1 MKVRNLFLI
10 SSLAFLSCA
19 CQDDQETRP
28 NPTPGEDVQFGGTID
43 GENLT
48 RTIYGDKAN
57 NAFPIYW
64 LQGDQVIV
72 ASPQCAI
79 TQGTYQV
86 PDEANN
92 KDYAGEF
99 TKIGDAGVQWG
110 TTETANFYSIYPAN
124 ANIHVS
130 GTTFS
135 GLHVSE
141 TQYNTLA
148 AIIGTATEESPA
160 VAMPADMKEC
170 FMYARTENVYNGAV
184 VDLGYSPLSTAIRI
198 KVKGPANNTEE
209 KVQIQSIRLTAPAGV
224 KLSGDFSVSLD
235 GATPVVNAA
244 SNASNSVEVRAYDPA
259 TQGYITLGQ
268 DQVAELNLFVIPQS
282 GTKITNEW
290 KITVTT
296 PTQTFTKSL
305 GGTFS
310 EGQGTLQMGKV
321 HYLPTL
327 PALDVNSGEWDPANW
342 MTNIP
347 RNVYLSEIS
356 IPGSWNSLNTDFQ
369 DVTDIAT
376 QYANGVRAF
385 HLDTRWKTSNNPAL
399 GNTFTSTT
407 PTGFE
412 LSVAIGGDGNTNT
425 YDSGKLMK
433 PSVSSFSDYLSQIT
447 SKVQA
452 DEYMVVIC
460 TFAQGSYNG
469 SLCPSTWM
477 VAISEVCAAN
487 ANVYDAKNIT
497 PNTVVGDV
505 LGKVIVI
512 VNCESAITGLTLPSD
527 SKCFFTYMPLTLDK
541 TTFTNKSYNTD
552 LLYYGSKNSSEITFN
567 NTHAQ
572 VSVADDETQTLPD
585 NMDSRGYA
593 PKLADRETKLQNI
606 LNWSSNNYSQSNY
619 AHNAWIYLGLG
630 GYCYYY
636 DKGIWGIGASWKVD
650 SNSYNTVATR
660 FNTWID
666 DKVKAMDAG
675 TTKYYPVGIVLMNK
689 VTNYSTV
696 LKDILLLNNKYR
708 KAYDPNWE
716 PKPSTGQSD
725 VQSSAPDHSSGVV
738 DNNENAVTPN

>member
-10 SSLAFLSCA
+10 SSLVFLGYA

-28 NPTPGEDVQFGGTID
+28 TPTPGEDVQFGGTVN

-57 NAFPIYW
+57 NSFPIYW

-79 TQGTYQV
+79 THGTYQV
-86 PDEANN
+86 PDEADH

-184 VDLGYSPLSTAIRI
+184 VNLGYSPLSTAIRI

-305 GGTFS
+305 GGS
-310 EGQGTLQMGKV
+310 LSGEQGTLQMGKV

-327 PALDVNSGEWDPANW
+327 PALDVNSEEWDSANW
-342 MTNIP
+342 MVNIP

-356 IPGSWNSLNTDFQ
+356 IPGSWNSLNKDFQ
-369 DVTDIAT
+369 GSTDIAT
-376 QYANGVRAF
+376 QYSNGVRAF
-385 HLDTRWKTSNNPAL
+385 HLDTRYNATR
-399 GNTFTSTT
+399 
-407 PTGFE
+407 TGFITYTYT
-412 LSVAIGGDGNTNT
+412 LTDLAIANGGTAWDANNTGNVNETGKVMNDSPTFAKSLESITNHV
-425 YDSGKLMK
+425 K
-433 PSVSSFSDYLSQIT
+433 
-447 SKVQA
+447 A
-452 DEYMVVIC
+452 DEYMVVFV
-460 TFAQGSYNG
+460 TFAQNSATKTGE
-469 SLCPSTWM
+469 TWEQA
-477 VAISEVCAAN
+477 VSNICAINDKVIMATEINS
-487 ANVYDAKNIT
+487 
-497 PNTVVGDV
+497 NTVVGDV
-505 LGKVIVI
+505 LGSVIVI
-512 VNCESAITGLTLPSD
+512 VNTESIPAIDG
-527 SKCFFTYMPLTLDK
+527 SKCFFANVPLKLTSDMFGNGVYGK
-541 TTFTNKSYNTD
+541 NP
-552 LLYYGSKNSSEITFN
+552 LYYTSTAQSDITLNSSQCQVEYKSHFGYNGQGDAGSARGWLPTP
-567 NTHAQ
+567 AQ
-572 VSVADDETQTLPD
+572 RLQQVNDVLAWSQT
-585 NMDSRGYA
+585 NY
-593 PKLADRETKLQNI
+593 QN
-606 LNWSSNNYSQSNY
+606 LTEY
-619 AHNAWIYLGLG
+619 AHNNWIYLGIG
-630 GYCYYY
+630 GYQ
-636 DKGIWGIGASWKVD
+636 GAYGSITGNDVSASD
-650 SNSYNTVATR
+650 GSYESIALTYN
-660 FNTWID
+660 NWID
-666 DKVKAMDAG
+666 GKVKAMDAG
-675 TTKYYPVGIVLMNK
+675 ETNYYPVGIVLMNK
-689 VTNYSTV
+689 VTNYSSV

>member
-1 MKVRNLFLI
+1 
-10 SSLAFLSCA
+10 
-19 CQDDQETRP
+19 
-28 NPTPGEDVQFGGTID
+28 
-43 GENLT
+43 
-48 RTIYGDKAN
+48 
-57 NAFPIYW
+57 
-64 LQGDQVIV
+64 
-72 ASPQCAI
+72 
-79 TQGTYQV
+79 
-86 PDEANN
+86 
-92 KDYAGEF
+92 
-99 TKIGDAGVQWG
+99 
-110 TTETANFYSIYPAN
+110 
-124 ANIHVS
+124 
-130 GTTFS
+130 
-135 GLHVSE
+135 
-141 TQYNTLA
+141 
-148 AIIGTATEESPA
+148 
-160 VAMPADMKEC
+160 
-170 FMYARTENVYNGAV
+170 
-184 VDLGYSPLSTAIRI
+184 
-198 KVKGPANNTEE
+198 
-209 KVQIQSIRLTAPAGV
+209 
-224 KLSGDFSVSLD
+224 
-235 GATPVVNAA
+235 
-244 SNASNSVEVRAYDPA
+244 
-259 TQGYITLGQ
+259 
-268 DQVAELNLFVIPQS
+268 
-282 GTKITNEW
+282 
-290 KITVTT
+290 
-296 PTQTFTKSL
+296 
-305 GGTFS
+305 
-310 EGQGTLQMGKV
+310 
-321 HYLPTL
+321 
-327 PALDVNSGEWDPANW
+327 
-342 MTNIP
+342 
-347 RNVYLSEIS
+347 
-356 IPGSWNSLNTDFQ
+356 
-369 DVTDIAT
+369 
-376 QYANGVRAF
+376 
-385 HLDTRWKTSNNPAL
+385 
-399 GNTFTSTT
+399 
-407 PTGFE
+407 
-412 LSVAIGGDGNTNT
+412 
-425 YDSGKLMK
+425 MK

-477 VAISEVCAAN
+477 AAISEVCAAN